1 MISFYFNVICWVA
14 PDYIDRISFYKKMVN
29 IFFKKVNLDNE
40 KKIEAMEHSEI
51 ASIFSKIKGEYHG
64 Q

>member
-1 MISFYFNVICWVA
+1 M
-14 PDYIDRISFYKKMVN
+14 
-29 IFFKKVNLDNE
+29 FFKKVKLDGK

-51 ASIFSKIKGEYHG
+51 ASIFSEIKGEYHE

>member
-1 MISFYFNVICWVA
+1 
-14 PDYIDRISFYKKMVN
+14 MVN

-51 ASIFSKIKGEYHG
+51 ASIFSEIKGEYHG